1 MSSNSSVHPNR
12 SIRAILFIGLALL
25 GLGFVPLSH
34 ADEPTQKARVLF
46 EQYVALYRAF
56 DPAVADLYSDQA
68 KISNR
73 RTYPNGEV
81 RVLKLSGVE
90 YKTLLRQ
97 VVTLA
102 KARGDT
108 SQYLNA
114 RYSVETSG
122 VRIQLTRYSQLKKY
136 TSAMSLLVGP
146 DHNGRWSV
154 LEEQSESVP

>member
-1 MSSNSSVHPNR
+1 MSSNSSVRANR
-12 SIRAILFIGLALL
+12 SALRAILFVGLALL
-25 GLGFVPLSH
+25 GVVPLSH
-34 ADEPTQKARVLF
+34 ADEPTQKARVLL
-46 EQYVALYRAF
+46 ERYVALYRAF

-97 VVTLA
+97 VITLA

-108 SQYLNA
+108 NQYLNA

-122 VRIQLTRYSQLKKY
+122 VRIHLTRYSQLKKY
-136 TSAMSLLVGP
+136 TSPMSLLVGP
-146 DHNGRWSV
+146 DPNGNWVV
-154 LEEQSESVP
+154 LEEQSESVA